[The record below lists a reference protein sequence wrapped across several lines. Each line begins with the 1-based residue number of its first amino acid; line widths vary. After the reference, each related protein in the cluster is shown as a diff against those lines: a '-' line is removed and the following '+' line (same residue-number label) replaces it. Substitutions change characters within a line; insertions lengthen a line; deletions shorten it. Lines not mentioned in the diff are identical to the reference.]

1 MAKGG
6 QFSLIL
12 QSGKLTIIH
21 NGKQLIEEI
30 TKKGSKFPDV
40 STGSDVETVK
50 SVFRNATHY

>member
-21 NGKQLIEEI
+21 NGEQLIEEI

>member
-12 QSGKLTIIH
+12 RSGKLTIIH

-30 TKKGSKFPDV
+30 TKKESKFPDV